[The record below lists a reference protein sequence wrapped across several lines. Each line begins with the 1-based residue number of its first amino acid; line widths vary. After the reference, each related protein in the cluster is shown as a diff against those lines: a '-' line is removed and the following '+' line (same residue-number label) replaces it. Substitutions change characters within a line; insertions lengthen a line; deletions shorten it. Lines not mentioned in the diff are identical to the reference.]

1 MSALITGGGAIRKLW
16 STEAGV
22 FRDHMLRLDGESRR
36 LRFTGAV
43 SDAYIAGYAEQAFDE
58 DALIFGCFVDGV
70 LRAAAELRP
79 LPEGAYGVDRGRA
92 GEGAFSVEQDHQ
104 TQGIGKALMRRLL
117 LAARNRGLSKLVVTC
132 LPENLPMQKIARQNG
147 ARIIFEDGDV
157 VGILAQPDPS
167 GWTLWREA
175 VQESQGLVGRL
186 LDARRR
192 LTRRAA

>member
-1 MSALITGGGAIRKLW
+1 MTQSITGGGAIRRLW
-16 STEAGV
+16 STEAEV
-22 FRDHMLRLDGESRR
+22 FRDHLLRLDGESRR

-43 SDAYIAGYAEQAFDE
+43 SDDYIARYADQAFGE
-58 DALIFGCFVDGV
+58 NALIFGCFVDGV

-92 GEGAFSVEQDHQ
+92 GEAAFSVESGHQ
-104 TQGIGKALMRRLL
+104 TLGIGGALMRRLL
-117 LAARNRGLSKLVVTC
+117 LAARNRGLTKLVVTC
-132 LPENLPMQKIARQNG
+132 LPENLPMQRIARRHG
-147 ARIIFEDGDV
+147 AKIVFEDGDV

-175 VQESQGLVGRL
+175 VQESHGLVDRL
-186 LDARRR
+186 LDAPRR